1 MKWIDTT
8 GLDGLAFTVLGEPVS
23 QGSMKV
29 NRRTGSLYHVKN
41 DALVLWRHRI
51 LQEAFLEAHAHRWI
65 LPKDGTGLDEPVL
78 LSARFYLKKPLR
90 PRFLYPA
97 VKPDQ
102 DKLLRAVQ
110 DALAPRKGRRFL
122 FDDSR
127 VIGSRVQ
134 KDYAASRRI
143 GDKDGPR
150 LECAVYRFPGRGN
163 GGF

>member
-1 MKWIDTT
+1 MKWIDWTAM
-8 GLDGLAFTVLGEPVS
+8 DGIAFTVLGEPVS

-29 NRRTGSLYHVKN
+29 NRRTGSLYHVKS
-41 DALVLWRHRI
+41 DELLFWRHRI
-51 LQEAFLEAHAHRWI
+51 LQEAFLQAHAHRWFF
-65 LPKDGTGLDEPVL
+65 PDDGTGLDEPVL

-134 KDYAASRRI
+134 KDYAKSRRV

-150 LECAVYRFPGRGN
+150 LECAIYRFPRRSN
-163 GGF
+163 GGI

>member
-29 NRRTGSLYHVKN
+29 NRHTGSLYHVKN
-41 DALVLWRHRI
+41 DALALWRHRI
-51 LQEAFLEAHAHRWI
+51 LQEAFLQAHAHRWI
-65 LPKDGTGLDEPVL
+65 LPDDGTGLDEPVL
-78 LSARFYLKKPLR
+78 ISARFYLKKPLR

-150 LECAVYRFPGRGN
+150 LECAVYRFPRRGN
-163 GGF
+163 G

>member
-1 MKWIDTT
+1 
-8 GLDGLAFTVLGEPVS
+8 
-23 QGSMKV
+23 MKV
-29 NRRTGSLYHVKN
+29 NRRSGSLYHVKN
-41 DALVLWRHRI
+41 DELILWRHRI
-51 LQEAFLEAHAHRWI
+51 LQEAFLQANAHRWI
-65 LPKDGTGLDEPVL
+65 LPDDGTGLDEPVI

-110 DALAPRKGRRFL
+110 DALAPRKGRRLL

-134 KDYAASRRI
+134 KDYAKSAGSGIERGRVWNARFIDSRAAVMTDFNVNDLDEEAR
-143 GDKDGPR
+143 KDS
-150 LECAVYRFPGRGN
+150 
-163 GGF
+163 

>member
-1 MKWIDTT
+1 MKWIDWTA
-8 GLDGLAFTVLGEPVS
+8 LDGVAFTVLGEPVS

-41 DALVLWRHRI
+41 DALALWRHRI
-51 LQEAFLEAHAHRWI
+51 LQEAFLQAHAHRWI
-65 LPKDGTGLDEPVL
+65 LPDDGTGLDEPVL

-110 DALAPRKGRRFL
+110 DALAPRNGRRFL

-127 VIGSRVQ
+127 VIGARVQ

-143 GDKDGPR
+143 GDGDGPR
-150 LECAVYRFPGRGN
+150 LECAVYRFPRRGN
-163 GGF
+163 G

>member
-1 MKWIDTT
+1 MKWIETT

-41 DALVLWRHRI
+41 DALILWRHRI

-65 LPKDGTGLDEPVL
+65 LPYDGTGLDEPVL

-134 KDYAASRRI
+134 KDYAESRRV

-150 LECAVYRFPGRGN
+150 LECAVYRFPRRSN
-163 GGF
+163 GGI